1 MADERYYEST
11 LGEIPLD
18 DILHPDKL
26 DDVALMYIETKSI
39 TGSSFSG
46 GLFSRGGAK
55 GGLAFTLKTEHDVT
69 NNELILTP
77 EDVVCLSDIDDY
89 YKRFYKDE
97 PERGLFIPEELPSFQ
112 QCVLCGSHLKEYM
125 GSDEEPYCTDSGGY
139 IWCFEYDRT
148 LVFHGSCIRDL
159 VSLLN
164 SQIEEEPERFV
175 SSSI

>member
-1 MADERYYEST
+1 MVDERYYEST

-46 GLFSRGGAK
+46 GETK
-55 GGLAFTLKTEHDVT
+55 GDLAFTLKTEHEVT

-77 EDVVCLSDIDDY
+77 EDVFRLSDINSY

-112 QCVLCGSHLKEYM
+112 QCALCGSHLKEYM
-125 GSDEEPYCTDSGGY
+125 GSEEDPYCTGSGGH

-159 VSLLN
+159 VSLLE